1 MKKYSLVIVLQFLV
15 LPLFSQNTYQE
26 LKEKYFDKDTLYVY
40 YDGGKNQETRLIG
53 LKNRKYAG
61 DYDYWKTI
69 YFKENVIYDK
79 DFITFI
85 KSRYLNAS
93 LKVPDVKLID
103 TTWINNNQ
111 DKIIYP
117 KLFEKFNVI
126 EMYNIL
132 VYKTIYLIEEENFFG
147 AKVYA
152 REVRIY
158 SNYSL
163 PF

>member
-1 MKKYSLVIVLQFLV
+1 MKKYSLVIVLQFLL
-15 LPLFSQNTYQE
+15 LPVFSQNTYQE

-61 DYDYWKTI
+61 DYDYWKKVYLDEYLHQSRYYI
-69 YFKENVIYDK
+69 VFVKN
-79 DFITFI
+79 
-85 KSRYLNAS
+85 RYLNPS

-117 KLFEKFNVI
+117 NLFERFKVW
-126 EMYNIL
+126 ELYQL
-132 VYKTIYLIEEENFFG
+132 LTPRVVYLIEEENFFG

-152 REVRIY
+152 REVFVS
-158 SNYSL
+158 SNYS
-163 PF
+163 PPE